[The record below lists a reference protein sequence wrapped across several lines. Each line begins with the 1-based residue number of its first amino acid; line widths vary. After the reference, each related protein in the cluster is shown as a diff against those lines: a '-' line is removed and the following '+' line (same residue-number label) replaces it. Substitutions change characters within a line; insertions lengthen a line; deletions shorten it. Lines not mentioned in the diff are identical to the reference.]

1 MHEKFSQKVLTD
13 SQVDKTSKIVKVDV
27 NSIKLILI
35 LKVSLNQLYLAAL
48 KSQIYDPWG
57 KCLV

>member
-35 LKVSLNQLYLAAL
+35 LKVSLSQLYLAVL
-48 KSQIYDPWG
+48 KSQIYDP
-57 KCLV
+57 